1 MPHGRDSGRQRR
13 VGLSVDD
20 AYVDRGLNSNL
31 ASPWRHIVTPPGMC
45 GQVVNFSLLTFGL
58 ALFSKPVD
66 LSLWFRQ
73 LHHRSDLGPTDQQ
86 SLIVSGDLPREAVA
100 AGVDG
105 CSEQLLDSSR

>member
-20 AYVDRGLNSNL
+20 AHVDRGLNSNL
-31 ASPWRHIVTPPGMC
+31 ASPWRRIVTPPGRC
-45 GQVVNFSLLTFGL
+45 GQVVNFSLLTFGS

-86 SLIVSGDLPREAVA
+86 SLIVSGDLPREAVS

-105 CSEQLLDSSR
+105 YSEQLLDSSR